1 MKEFNK
7 PNVKASRYRPEVS
20 TILNKE
26 FFNNFKKTHSRFKN
40 LDDKML
46 RKIIKKFNQ
55 VLYQTV
61 IDNRD
66 GVQLPEQIGWL
77 FIGTCQQS
85 KKQNIDFAKS
95 NKYGVKVSNNN
106 WETDGKLAKIFF
118 TNYAPK
124 HKMKNREFWGF
135 TASRE
140 FKRAV
145 SKSYPENWNIY
156 VQVLP
161 KLKIDKVYNSKL
173 YKNYLDGVN
182 KVALKTYNEFDVW
195 QQLEKQYQE

>member
-7 PNVKASRYRPEVS
+7 PDIKASRYRPEVS

-26 FFNNFKKTHSRFKN
+26 FFENFKKTHPKYKN

-46 RKIIKKFNQ
+46 RKVIKRFNQ
-55 VLYQTV
+55 VLYQKV
-61 IDNRD
+61 IDTRD

-85 KKQNIDFAKS
+85 KKDNIDYAKS
-95 NKYGVKVSNNN
+95 KKYGVKVTNNN
-106 WETDGKLAKIFF
+106 WDTDGKLAKIFF

-135 TASRE
+135 TACRE

-145 SKSYPENWNIY
+145 SRSYPENWNMY
-156 VQVLP
+156 LQVLS
-161 KLKIDKVYNSKL
+161 KAKIDKVYNSAV
-173 YKNYLDGVN
+173 YKDYLN
-182 KVALKTYNEFDVW
+182 KVSNNALKSYNEFDI
-195 QQLEKQYQE
+195 

>member
-7 PNVKASRYRPEVS
+7 PDIKASRYRPEVS

-26 FFNNFKKTHSRFKN
+26 FFENFKKTHPKYKN

-46 RKIIKKFNQ
+46 RKVIKRFNQ
-55 VLYQTV
+55 VLYQKV
-61 IDNRD
+61 IDIRD

-85 KKQNIDFAKS
+85 KKDNIDYAKS
-95 NKYGVKVSNNN
+95 KKYGVKVTNNN
-106 WETDGKLAKIFF
+106 WDTDGKLAKIFF

-135 TASRE
+135 TACRE

-145 SKSYPENWNIY
+145 SRSYPENWNMY
-156 VQVLP
+156 LQVLS
-161 KLKIDKVYNSKL
+161 KAKIDKVYNSAV
-173 YKNYLDGVN
+173 YKDYLN
-182 KVALKTYNEFDVW
+182 KVSNNALKSYNEFDI
-195 QQLEKQYQE
+195 

>member
-7 PNVKASRYRPEVS
+7 PDVKASRYRPEVA

-26 FFNNFKKTHSRFKN
+26 FFENFKKTHPKYKN
-40 LDDKML
+40 LDNKML
-46 RKIIKKFNQ
+46 RKIIKRFNQ
-55 VLYQTV
+55 VAYQTV

-85 KKQNIDFAKS
+85 KKDNVDFAKS
-95 NKYGVKVSNNN
+95 KKYGVKVSNNN

-135 TASRE
+135 VACRE

-145 SKSYPENWNIY
+145 AKSYPENWNMY

-161 KLKIDKVYNSKL
+161 KAKIDKVYNSII
-173 YKNYLDGVN
+173 YKDFLTKVN
-182 KVALKTYNEFDVW
+182 NKALKSYNEFD
-195 QQLEKQYQE
+195 L

>member
-7 PNVKASRYRPEVS
+7 PDVKASRYRPEVS

-26 FFNNFKKTHSRFKN
+26 FFENFKKTHPKYKN
-40 LDDKML
+40 LDDSML
-46 RKIIKKFNQ
+46 RKVIKRFNQ
-55 VLYQTV
+55 VLYQKV
-61 IDNRD
+61 IDTRD

-85 KKQNIDFAKS
+85 KKDNIDYAKS
-95 NKYGVKVSNNN
+95 KKYGIKVTNNN
-106 WETDGKLAKIFF
+106 WDTDGKLAKIFF

-135 TASRE
+135 TACRE

-145 SKSYPENWNIY
+145 SKSYPENWNMY
-156 VQVLP
+156 LEVVSRA
-161 KLKIDKVYNSKL
+161 KIDKVYNSAI
-173 YKNYLDGVN
+173 YKDYLN
-182 KVALKTYNEFDVW
+182 KVKTKALKSYNEFDI
-195 QQLEKQYQE
+195 